1 MKLFYTIMLFAVGAV
16 FPACAWAGNIC
27 SDAIFLDQLSAFCS
41 ETGEYSLEN
50 KEFSGLENPSCF
62 PQRSG
67 EKDIW
72 FRFVPKY
79 ENISIIIRGHNYLEP
94 GNTLLEPQM
103 ALYKGDCDDPEL
115 IGCISDNQA
124 QNFVELIIG
133 DLELGASYFIRVSS
147 RRNHSGSFQLC
158 LDNFQFDPD
167 YSSDCIDAT
176 VLCDKSPITVDIVS
190 GVGKYPDEARNT
202 CLDTDPRTGRKDGP
216 SEYASVWFKW
226 IAKDDGILTFTLDP
240 LNPVDDLDFALFEL
254 PGGLQDCDRKIP
266 IRCMASGENVGAP
279 LDEWI
284 MCTGA
289 TGLREGETHTSEER
303 GCQPGNTNFLAP
315 LEMEKGKAYALMVN
329 NFSQSGHGFRLT
341 WGGDGEFAGPDAEM
355 FFLDEKPIYCA
366 GEEIKFYAE
375 DKSISGKITDY
386 KWIYSD
392 KGTSEELSGSGLHKI
407 DFSSGGTKPIILHLE
422 SDIGCVTYLDTV
434 IEVED
439 PIEIFPTIDSISC
452 NGYGDGR
459 IEVEVN
465 SPSPVETIY
474 WKNGQAGSVIDHLD
488 PGSYTVFVRNELG
501 CMQSDT
507 FQLEEPLPIRVDAMT
522 TIAGCDGGREGSI
535 EVAGRGSYAPFQF
548 DFADGRGFTDEAV
561 RENLSAGSYDVTVR
575 DAVGCERDTT
585 IFVHE
590 RKYDVNGLEIDE
602 PDCFGGSDGEVLIE
616 LTGGTKP
623 YLYDLNLTGDFVTD
637 NYFENLSAGDYVI
650 GIMDADHCLGFH
662 SFTLGEPDSMV
673 IEVEYT
679 SINCYGDQ
687 DGGLSVEVSGGTPG
701 YEYQW
706 SNGERNSQIS
716 DVGEGEYMVLITDAN
731 NCIVEESFY
740 LEEPPELEL
749 ILEDKMDLLCYGDQ
763 SGMIALSSHGGT
775 GTHQYSFQDGEF
787 SFTPRYNRLAA
798 GNYNVVVRDENHCE
812 SFLEV
817 ELLQPEEVRVQIV
830 GIQDSISTSIN
841 LGEKL
846 DLEGIYFP
854 PDRIMTWE
862 WEPSDIFDC
871 ATCQATQVQPVGKTE
886 IRLRGTDQ
894 DGCWGEDVFLM
905 NVVPVRSVGIPNA
918 VRKNT
923 DGRNGYLT
931 VYAGPHVAEI
941 KELNVFDRWGNL
953 LYSRKGLEPN
963 DYQNGWDGTA
973 EGKSLIPGIYAYMA
987 EILYLDGVLKTFS
1000 GEVLLID

>member
-1 MKLFYTIMLFAVGAV
+1 MKSFYTVFLFVAGIF
-16 FPACAWAGNIC
+16 FPALGWSADAC
-27 SDAIFLDQLSAFCS
+27 SEAIPLDQISAFCS
-41 ETGEYSLEN
+41 ETGEYSLED
-50 KEFSGLENPSCF
+50 KDFSGLDNPSCF

-72 FRFVPKY
+72 FSFVPKY
-79 ENISIIIRGHNYLEP
+79 ENISIIIRGHNHLEP

-115 IGCISDNQA
+115 IGCISDNQSR
-124 QNFVELIIG
+124 NFVELIIG

-147 RRNHSGSFQLC
+147 RSNHSGSFQLC
-158 LDNFQFDPD
+158 LDNFQFDPE

-190 GVGKYPDEARNT
+190 GVGRYPDEARNT
-202 CLDTDPRTGRKDGP
+202 CLDTDPVTGRKDGP

-254 PGGLQDCDRKIP
+254 PGGLQGCDRKIP

-355 FFLDEKPIYCA
+355 FFVDEKPIYCA
-366 GEEIKFYAE
+366 GEEIAFYAE

-392 KGTSEELSGSGLHKI
+392 KGTSEELTGSGLHKI
-407 DFSSGGTKPIILHLE
+407 SFSSGGTKPIILHLE

-434 IEVED
+434 VEVED
-439 PIEIFPTIDSISC
+439 PIEILPSIDSISC
-452 NGYGDGR
+452 HGYGDGR

-465 SPSPVETIY
+465 SSSPVETIF
-474 WKNGQAGSVIDHLD
+474 WKDGQVGNMIEGLD
-488 PGSYTVFVRNELG
+488 PGSYSVFVRNQLG
-501 CMQSDT
+501 CLQSDT
-507 FQLEEPLPIRVDAMT
+507 FELEEPLPIGVDAMT
-522 TIAGCDGGREGSI
+522 TIAGCDGGRDGSI
-535 EVAGRGSYAPFQF
+535 EVVGKGSYAPFRF
-548 DFADGRGFTDEAV
+548 DFSDGRGFTDQTV
-561 RENLSAGSYDVTVR
+561 REDLPAGPYKVSVR

-590 RKYDVNGLEIDE
+590 MEYDIRGLEIDE
-602 PDCFGGSDGEVLIE
+602 PHCFGGSDGEVLIE
-616 LTGGTKP
+616 LAGGSRP
-623 YLYDLNLTGDFVTD
+623 YFFDLNLTGDFVSN
-637 NYFENLSAGDYVI
+637 NYFKNLSAGDYVI
-650 GIMDADHCLGFH
+650 AIKDAENCLGFH
-662 SFTLGEPDSMV
+662 PFSLGEPDSMT
-673 IEVEYT
+673 IDVEYT
-679 SINCYGDQ
+679 LIHCYGDQ
-687 DGGLSVEVSGGTPG
+687 DGGISLEVKGGTPG
-701 YEYQW
+701 YDFQW
-706 SNGERNSQIS
+706 TSGERNSAITGI
-716 DVGEGEYMVLITDAN
+716 GEGEYKVKITDAH
-731 NCIVEESFY
+731 NCMIEDSFY

-749 ILEDKMDLLCYGDQ
+749 NLEEKMDLLCYGDAN
-763 SGMIALSSHGGT
+763 GMISLNSQGGT
-775 GTHQYSFQDGEF
+775 GNHQYSLQNSEF
-787 SFTPRYNRLAA
+787 SFAPRFNQLVA
-798 GNYNVVVRDENHCE
+798 GKYKVVVKDENHCE
-812 SFLEV
+812 SSLEV

-830 GIQDSISTSIN
+830 GIGDSVSTPIH

-846 DLEGIYFP
+846 NLEGMYFP
-854 PDRIMTWE
+854 PDRVMTWE
-862 WEPSDIFDC
+862 WEPGDIFDC
-871 ATCQATQVQPVGKTE
+871 ATCRSTEAQPVRKTE
-886 IRLRGTDQ
+886 IRLKGTDQ

-905 NVVPVRSVGIPNA
+905 DVVPVRSVGIPNA
-918 VRKNT
+918 VRRNT
-923 DGRNGYLT
+923 DGPNGYLT

-941 KELNVFDRWGNL
+941 KVLNVFDRWGNL
-953 LYSRKGLEPN
+953 LFSRKGLEPN
-963 DYQNGWDGTA
+963 DYLIGWDGTA
-973 EGKSLIPGIYAYMA
+973 EGKSLIPGVYAYMA
-987 EILYLDGVLKTFS
+987 EILYLDGGLKTFS
-1000 GEVLLID
+1000 GEILLID